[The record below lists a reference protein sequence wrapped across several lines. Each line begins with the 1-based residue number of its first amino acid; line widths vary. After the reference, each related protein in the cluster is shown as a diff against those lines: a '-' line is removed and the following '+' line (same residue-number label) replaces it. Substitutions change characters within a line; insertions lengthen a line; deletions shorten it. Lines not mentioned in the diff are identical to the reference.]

1 MIGSVKVE
9 LLVGFSHALELLS
22 AVHVLLESEDELVD
36 VALRASTTRF
46 GTAILIT
53 ESILPIIFV
62 AGVMTRGPNLTISA
76 ARRLSMFGEASLL
89 PICRLREDLGER
101 ARRKPVETGVLSF
114 RGRNNWYCDYDK
126 GESFRNRLRY
136 GRFVKSSVHNMI
148 AILLKRHKTADEDR
162 QMHQKAT

>member
-22 AVHVLLESEDELVD
+22 AAHVLLESDDELVD

-62 AGVMTRGPNLTISA
+62 AGVMTRGPNLTISI
-76 ARRLSMFGEASLL
+76 ARRLSMFGEASPL
-89 PICRLREDLGER
+89 PIVGFEDLGER
-101 ARRKPVETGVLSF
+101 ARRKQLSLAYYRFEKEQLVL
-114 RGRNNWYCDYDK
+114 
-126 GESFRNRLRY
+126 RLR
-136 GRFVKSSVHNMI
+136 
-148 AILLKRHKTADEDR
+148 
-162 QMHQKAT
+162 